1 MATDEFVARS
11 HILHRAF
18 SEQPAKIVGGDGI
31 SLILDN
37 GEKVIDASCG
47 PSVSCLG
54 HTQPEVFDAITNHLK
69 NDIAYVYSGSP
80 YTNGATEELADIL
93 LAEKPGGLSKA
104 IFVNSG
110 SEATDAALK
119 LAIQYWHE
127 RGQPQRTHFISR
139 KQSYHGNTI
148 GALCVSGH
156 ESRREFYKDFMSSNV
171 SFVDPCYAYRMKWEM
186 ESNEDFAQ
194 RLARQFEDE
203 IIRVGPDRVAGFI
216 AETVSG
222 TTLGC
227 LPAVP
232 GYFKAIRDIC
242 DKYEV
247 LLILDEIICGMGK
260 TGTMHAWEQEGI
272 RGPDIQTI
280 GKALGAGFVPL
291 SGVLLH
297 QKIFDALSAGSGGLA
312 HGHTFQAHPL
322 ACAAA
327 IAVQKIIKRD
337 NLIERVA
344 EMGHKLEALL
354 YEEIGPLPLVG
365 DIRGRGLFWAIEFV
379 LDKNSKS
386 AFLPRD
392 NFCGKVVKVALSM
405 GLNILG
411 NLGHTGEYQVDHV
424 LVCPAYTTTE
434 VELANIVSLL
444 RSSILETTRQFVVA
458 EQPNEIPNCKVNVK
472 VAEVGLVEI

>member
-1 MATDEFVARS
+1 MTDPFVANS
-11 HILHRAF
+11 HILHRTFAARPSKVTKGNGIRF
-18 SEQPAKIVGGDGI
+18 TLEDGNQI
-31 SLILDN
+31 
-37 GEKVIDASCG
+37 IDASCG

-54 HTQPEVFDAITNHLK
+54 HSQPEIFEAITNHLQ

-80 YTNGATEELADIL
+80 YTNQATEDLATLL
-93 LAEKPGGLSKA
+93 LASKPGGLSKA

-119 LAIQYWHE
+119 LAVQYWHE
-127 RGQPQRTHFISR
+127 KGQPQRTHFIAR

-156 ESRREFYKDFMSSNV
+156 ESRRAFYKDFMSKNV
-171 SFVDPCYAYRMKWEM
+171 SFVDPCYGYRMKTDG
-186 ESNEDFAQ
+186 ESDEAFVK
-194 RLARQFEDE
+194 RLASQFEEE
-203 IIRVGPDRVAGFI
+203 ILRIGPDSVAGFV

-227 LPAVP
+227 VPAVP
-232 GYFKAIRDIC
+232 GYWKAIREIC
-242 DKYEV
+242 DRYGV

-297 QKIFDALSAGSGGLA
+297 EKIFTALSAGSGGLA

-327 IAVQKIIKRD
+327 IAAQNIIQRD
-337 NLIERVA
+337 NLLPRVVDL
-344 EMGHKLEALL
+344 GKKLENLL
-354 YEEIGPLPLVG
+354 RKQIGPLSLVG
-365 DIRGRGLFWAIEFV
+365 DIRGRGLFWAVEFV
-379 LDKNSKS
+379 LDKTEKKPFCIEN
-386 AFLPRD
+386 
-392 NFCGKVVKVALSM
+392 NFSNKVVASALKR
-405 GLNILG
+405 GVNILG
-411 NLGHTGEYQVDHV
+411 NLGHTGTYQIDHV
-424 LVCPAYTTTE
+424 LVCPPYISTE
-434 VELANIVSLL
+434 EDI
-444 RSSILETTRQFVVA
+444 
-458 EQPNEIPNCKVNVK
+458 EQI
-472 VAEVGLVEI
+472 VGLVKEAIVETSGPFI

>member
-1 MATDEFVARS
+1 MTDEFVDRS

-18 SEQPAKIVGGDGI
+18 SERPAKIVGGR
-31 SLILDN
+31 N
-37 GEKVIDASCG
+37 GKKVIDASCG

-54 HTQPEVFDAITNHLK
+54 HSQPEVFDAITSHLK

-93 LAEKPGGLSKA
+93 LADKPGGLSKA

-119 LAIQYWHE
+119 LAVQYWHE

-156 ESRREFYKDFMSSNV
+156 ASRREFYKDFLSSNV
-171 SFVDPCYAYRMKWEM
+171 SFLDPCYAYRMKGEH
-186 ESNEDFAQ
+186 ESDQEFAQ
-194 RLARQFEDE
+194 RLAHQFENE
-203 IIRVGPDRVAGFI
+203 VLRVGPDRVAGFI

-242 DKYEV
+242 DKYEI

-280 GKALGAGFVPL
+280 GKALGGGFVPL

-327 IAVQKIIKRD
+327 VATQKIIKRD

-344 EMGHKLEALL
+344 QMGHKLGKLL
-354 YEEIGPLPLVG
+354 SEEIGPLPLVG
-365 DIRGRGLFWAIEFV
+365 DIRGRGLFWAVEFV
-379 LDKNSKS
+379 LDKNSKT
-386 AFLPRD
+386 AFSPKD
-392 NFCGKVVKVALSM
+392 NFCGKVVKNALSS

-424 LVCPAYTTTE
+424 LVCPPYITTDA
-434 VELANIVSLL
+434 ELENIVSILKAAV
-444 RSSILETTRQFVVA
+444 LETSHPFV
-458 EQPNEIPNCKVNVK
+458 E
-472 VAEVGLVEI
+472 G

>member
-1 MATDEFVARS
+1 MTTDEFVRRS

-18 SEQPAKIVGGDGI
+18 SERPAKIVGGDGI
-31 SLILDN
+31 STILEN
-37 GEKVIDASCG
+37 GKRVIDASCG

-54 HTQPEVFDAITNHLK
+54 HTQPEIFDAITNHLK
-69 NDIAYVYSGSP
+69 NDIAYIYSGSP

-93 LAEKPGGLSKA
+93 LADMPGGLSKA

-119 LAIQYWHE
+119 LAVQYWYE

-171 SFVDPCYAYRMKWEM
+171 SFLDPCYAYRMKWEG
-186 ESNEDFAQ
+186 ESDEQFVQ

-203 IIRVGPDRVAGFI
+203 ILRVGPDRVAGFV

-272 RGPDIQTI
+272 HGPDIQTI

-297 QKIFDALSAGSGGLA
+297 QKIFDALSAGSGGLV

-327 IAVQKIIKRD
+327 VAVQKIIKRD

-344 EMGHKLEALL
+344 QMGNKLEALL
-354 YEEIGPLPLVG
+354 LKEIGPLPLVG

-379 LDKNSKS
+379 LDKNSKK
-386 AFLPRD
+386 AFSSKD
-392 NFCGKVVKVALSM
+392 NFCGKVVKSALGM

-424 LVCPAYTTTE
+424 LVCPPYITTDA
-434 VELANIVSLL
+434 ELEKIVSLL
-444 RSSILETTRQFVVA
+444 KAAILKTSQPFVQ
-458 EQPNEIPNCKVNVK
+458 EE
-472 VAEVGLVEI
+472 

>member
-1 MATDEFVARS
+1 MPRHAFVSRS
-11 HILHRAF
+11 HILHRSFA
-18 SEQPAKIVGGDGI
+18 EHPAKVVGGDGI
-31 SLILDN
+31 SLILEN
-37 GEKVIDASCG
+37 GKRVIDASCG

-54 HTQPEVFDAITNHLK
+54 HSQPEITDAITDHLK

-80 YTNGATEELADIL
+80 YTSGAAEELADIL
-93 LAEKPGGLSKA
+93 LAHKPGGLSKA

-119 LAIQYWHE
+119 LAVQYWHE

-156 ESRREFYKDFMSSNV
+156 ESRREFYQHFMSSNV
-171 SFVDPCYAYRMKWEM
+171 SFLDPCYAYRMKNKQETD
-186 ESNEDFAQ
+186 EEFGK
-194 RLARQFEDE
+194 RLARQFEDRILE
-203 IIRVGPDRVAGFI
+203 IGPDRVAGFV

-242 DKYEV
+242 DKYEI

-297 QKIFDALSAGSGGLA
+297 QKIFDALSAGSGKLA

-327 IAVQKIIKRD
+327 IAAQKIIKRD
-337 NLIERVA
+337 NLIYRCA
-344 EMGHKLEALL
+344 DMGKKLETLL
-354 YEEIGPLPLVG
+354 RQEIGPLPLVG

-379 LDKNSKS
+379 QNKELRTPFAAKVDFCTQVVRHSLD
-386 AFLPRD
+386 
-392 NFCGKVVKVALSM
+392 M

-424 LVCPAYTTTE
+424 LVCPPYIVTE
-434 VELANIVSLL
+434 EEL
-444 RSSILETTRQFVVA
+444 E
-458 EQPNEIPNCKVNVK
+458 EI
-472 VAEVGLVEI
+472 VGLLKAAIVKTSQPFVKGYTNGHTNGIEQDWDR

>member
-1 MATDEFVARS
+1 MTTDAFVSRS
-11 HILHRAF
+11 HILHRSF
-18 SEQPAKIVGGDGI
+18 SEQPAKVIGGDGI
-31 SLILDN
+31 SLILET
-37 GEKVIDASCG
+37 GKSVIDASCG

-54 HTQPEVFDAITNHLK
+54 HSQPEITNAITNHLK

-80 YTNGATEELADIL
+80 YTSGAAEELADIL
-93 LAEKPGGLSKA
+93 LSDKPGGLSKA

-119 LAIQYWHE
+119 LAVQYWHE

-156 ESRREFYKDFMSSNV
+156 ESRRDFYQPFMSSNV
-171 SFVDPCYAYRMKWEM
+171 SFLDPCYAYRMRDNEL
-186 ESNEDFAQ
+186 ESEEEFGQ
-194 RLARQFEDE
+194 RLARQFEDR
-203 IIRVGPDRVAGFI
+203 ILQVGPDRVAGFV

-242 DKYEV
+242 DKYEI

-297 QKIFDALSAGSGGLA
+297 QKIFDALSAGSGKLA

-327 IAVQKIIKRD
+327 IAAQKIIQRD
-337 NLIERVA
+337 ALIDRCA
-344 EMGHKLEALL
+344 KMGEKLETLL
-354 YEEIGPLPLVG
+354 RKEIGPLPLVG
-365 DIRGRGLFWAIEFV
+365 DIRGRGLFWAVEFV
-379 LDKNSKS
+379 QDTQLKTPFAAKVD
-386 AFLPRD
+386 
-392 NFCGKVVKVALSM
+392 FCGQVVRHSLDM

-424 LVCPAYTTTE
+424 LVCPPYIVTDD
-434 VELANIVSLL
+434 EL
-444 RSSILETTRQFVVA
+444 
-458 EQPNEIPNCKVNVK
+458 EQI
-472 VAEVGLVEI
+472 VGLLKAAIVKTSQPFVNGSLVNGHANGHANGTKLG

>member
-1 MATDEFVARS
+1 MTDPFVANS
-11 HILHRAF
+11 HILHRTFAARP
-18 SEQPAKIVGGDGI
+18 SKVTKGNGI
-31 SLILDN
+31 SFTLEDGKQI
-37 GEKVIDASCG
+37 IDASCG

-54 HTQPEVFDAITNHLK
+54 HSQPEIFDAITNHLQ

-80 YTNGATEELADIL
+80 YTNQATEDLATL
-93 LAEKPGGLSKA
+93 LLSSKPGGLSKA

-119 LAIQYWHE
+119 LAVQYWHE
-127 RGQPQRTHFISR
+127 RGQPQRTHFIAR

-156 ESRREFYKDFMSSNV
+156 ESRRAFYKDFMSNNV
-171 SFVDPCYAYRMKWEM
+171 SFVDPCYAYRMQE
-186 ESNEDFAQ
+186 NGEDDAALVK
-194 RLARQFEDE
+194 RLANQFEEE
-203 IIRVGPDRVAGFI
+203 ILRVGPDRVAGFV

-227 LPAVP
+227 VPAVA
-232 GYFKAIRDIC
+232 GYWKAIREIC
-242 DKYEV
+242 DRYGV

-297 QKIFDALSAGSGGLA
+297 EKIFKALSAGSGGLA

-327 IAVQKIIKRD
+327 IAAQNIIQRD
-337 NLIERVA
+337 NLLQRVVDL
-344 EMGHKLEALL
+344 GQKLETLL
-354 YEEIGPLPLVG
+354 RKEIGPLPLVG
-365 DIRGRGLFWAIEFV
+365 DIRGRGLFWAVEFV
-379 LDKNSKS
+379 LDKHTKKPFSLGDDFSN
-386 AFLPRD
+386 
-392 NFCGKVVKVALSM
+392 KVVANALKR
-405 GLNILG
+405 GVNILG
-411 NLGHTGEYQVDHV
+411 NLGHTGTYQIDHV
-424 LVCPAYTTTE
+424 LVCPPYISTE
-434 VELANIVSLL
+434 KEIEKIVAL
-444 RSSILETTRQFVVA
+444 
-458 EQPNEIPNCKVNVK
+458 VK
-472 VAEVGLVEI
+472 DAIVEISGAFA

>member
-1 MATDEFVARS
+1 MAVDEFVSRS
-11 HILHRAF
+11 HILHRSF
-18 SEQPAKIVGGDGI
+18 TESPAKIIAGDGI
-31 SLILDN
+31 NLILED
-37 GEKVIDASCG
+37 GSRVIDASCG

-54 HTQPEVFDAITNHLK
+54 HSQPEITKAIVSHLQ

-80 YTNGATEELADIL
+80 YTNGATEELATML
-93 LAEKPGGLSKA
+93 LANKPGGLSKA

-119 LAIQYWHE
+119 LAVQYWHE
-127 RGQPQRTHFISR
+127 KGQPQRTHFIAR

-156 ESRREFYKDFMSSNV
+156 ESRRAYYKDFMSSNV
-171 SFVDPCYAYRMKWEM
+171 SFVDPCYAYRMKHDN
-186 ESNEDFAQ
+186 ESDQCFVD

-203 IIRVGPDRVAGFI
+203 ILRVGPDRIAGFI

-227 LPAVP
+227 LTPVP

-242 DKYEV
+242 DRYDL

-297 QKIFDALSAGSGGLA
+297 EKIFDSLSAGSGGLA

-327 IAVQKIIKRD
+327 VAAQKIISQ
-337 NLIERVA
+337 ERLVERA
-344 EMGHKLEALL
+344 NSRGQKLEALL
-354 YEEIGPLPLVG
+354 RKEIEPLPLVG
-365 DIRGRGLFWAIEFV
+365 DIRGRGLFWAVEFV
-379 LDKNSKS
+379 LSKDDKTPFPIE
-386 AFLPRD
+386 A
-392 NFCGKVVKVALSM
+392 NFCSQVVKQSLKM

-411 NLGHTGEYQVDHV
+411 NLGHTGEYQVDHIM
-424 LVCPAYTTTE
+424 LCPPYTVTDG
-434 VELANIVSLL
+434 ELEEIVAILKAAII
-444 RSSILETTRQFVVA
+444 RTGQPFMESS
-458 EQPNEIPNCKVNVK
+458 
-472 VAEVGLVEI
+472 

>member
-1 MATDEFVARS
+1 MPTDPFVANS
-11 HILHRAF
+11 HILHRSFHATP
-18 SEQPAKIVGGDGI
+18 SEIVAGEGI
-31 SLILDN
+31 YFYLQN
-37 GEKVIDASCG
+37 GQKVIDASCG
-47 PSVSCLG
+47 PSVACLG
-54 HTQPEVFDAITNHLK
+54 HSQPEIADAISSHLHQ
-69 NDIAYVYSGSP
+69 NIAYVYSGSP
-80 YTNGATEELADIL
+80 YTNRATEELANIL
-93 LAEKPGGLSKA
+93 LADKPGGLSKA

-119 LAIQYWHE
+119 LAVQYWHE
-127 RGQPQRTHFISR
+127 RGQPQRTKFIAR

-156 ESRREFYKDFMSSNV
+156 ESRREFYQDFMSSNV
-171 SFVDPCYAYRMKWEM
+171 LFVDPCYAYRMKGGQ
-186 ESNEDFAQ
+186 ESDEGFVR

-203 IIRVGPDRVAGFI
+203 ILRLGPANVAGFI

-232 GYFKAIRDIC
+232 GYFTAIRAIC
-242 DKYEV
+242 DRYDV
-247 LLILDEIICGMGK
+247 LLILDEIMCGMGK

-280 GKALGAGFVPL
+280 GKALGAGCVPL

-327 IAVQKIIKRD
+327 TAVQKIIRRD
-337 NLIERVA
+337 NLLENVTNK
-344 EMGHKLEALL
+344 GNKLECLL
-354 YEEIGPLPLVG
+354 RQEIGPLPFVG
-365 DIRGRGLFWAIEFV
+365 DIRGRGLFWAVEFV
-379 LDKNSKS
+379 VDKESKAS
-386 AFLPRD
+386 FPRELQLS
-392 NFCGKVVKVALSM
+392 NKIVENALKT

-411 NLGHTGEYQVDHV
+411 NLGHTGTYYVDHV
-424 LVCPAYTTTE
+424 IICPPYIVTAR
-434 VELANIVSLL
+434 ELEQIVSLL
-444 RSSILETTRQFVVA
+444 KAAIIETNQHLLTNF
-458 EQPNEIPNCKVNVK
+458 
-472 VAEVGLVEI
+472 

>member
-1 MATDEFVARS
+1 MTTDAFVARS
-11 HILHRAF
+11 HILHRSF
-18 SEQPAKIVGGDGI
+18 SERPAKIVAGDGI
-31 SLILDN
+31 SLILEN
-37 GEKVIDASCG
+37 GKRIIDASCG

-54 HTQPEVFDAITNHLK
+54 HSQPEIVEAITNHLR

-80 YTNGATEELADIL
+80 YTNGATEELADL
-93 LAEKPGGLSKA
+93 LLSEKPGGLSKA

-119 LAIQYWHE
+119 LAVQYWHE
-127 RGQPQRTHFISR
+127 RGQPQRAHFIAR

-156 ESRREFYKDFMSSNV
+156 ESRREFYQDFMSSNV
-171 SFVDPCYAYRMKWEM
+171 SFLDPCYAYRMKGDG
-186 ESNEDFAQ
+186 ESDEEFAQ
-194 RLARQFEDE
+194 RLGRQFEDE
-203 IIRVGPDRVAGFI
+203 ILRIGPDRVAGFV

-227 LPAVP
+227 VPPVP
-232 GYFKAIRDIC
+232 GYFKRIRDIC

-297 QKIFDALSAGSGGLA
+297 QKIFDALSTGSGGLA

-327 IAVQKIIKRD
+327 IAAQKIIKRD
-337 NLIERVA
+337 NLIERTA
-344 EMGHKLEALL
+344 HMGGKLEALL
-354 YEEIGPLPLVG
+354 REEIGPLPLVG
-365 DIRGRGLFWAIEFV
+365 DIRGRGLFWAVEFV
-379 LDKNSKS
+379 LDKKLKTPFS
-386 AFLPRD
+386 AEA
-392 NFCGKVVKVALSM
+392 NFCNQVVKHSLES

-424 LVCPAYTTTE
+424 IVCPPYKVTDI
-434 VELANIVSLL
+434 ELEEIISSLKAAIIKASQ
-444 RSSILETTRQFVVA
+444 RFLED
-458 EQPNEIPNCKVNVK
+458 ES
-472 VAEVGLVEI
+472 

>member
-1 MATDEFVARS
+1 MTTDEFVARS

-18 SEQPAKIVGGDGI
+18 SERPAKVVGGEGINLLLEDGM
-31 SLILDN
+31 
-37 GEKVIDASCG
+37 KVIDASCG

-54 HTQPEVFDAITNHLK
+54 HTQPEIFDAITNHLK

-80 YTNGATEELADIL
+80 YTNRATEKLADIL
-93 LAEKPGGLSKA
+93 LSQKPGGLSKA

-110 SEATDAALK
+110 S
-119 LAIQYWHE
+119 HE
-127 RGQPQRTHFISR
+127 
-139 KQSYHGNTI
+139 
-148 GALCVSGH
+148 L
-156 ESRREFYKDFMSSNV
+156 RREFYKDFMSSNV
-171 SFVDPCYAYRMKWEM
+171 SFVDPCYSYRMKLET
-186 ESNEDFAQ
+186 ESNEEFVQ
-194 RLARQFEDE
+194 RLARHFEQE

-232 GYFKAIRDIC
+232 GYFRAIRDIC
-242 DKYEV
+242 DKYEI

-260 TGTMHAWEQEGI
+260 TGTMHAWEQEDI

-291 SGVLLH
+291 SGILLH
-297 QKIFDALSAGSGGLA
+297 QKIFDALSVGSGGLA

-327 IAVQKIIKRD
+327 VAVQKIIKRD

-344 EMGHKLEALL
+344 EMGHKFEAHLRQD
-354 YEEIGPLPLVG
+354 IGPLPIVG

-379 LDKNSKS
+379 LDKNAKS
-386 AFLPRD
+386 AFPPKD
-392 NFCGKVVKVALSM
+392 TFCGNVVKTALNM

-424 LVCPAYTTTE
+424 LVCPAYTTTDA
-434 VELANIVSLL
+434 ELAIIVSLL
-444 RSSILETTRQFVVA
+444 KAAVLKASEPFFMGAT
-458 EQPNEIPNCKVNVK
+458 
-472 VAEVGLVEI
+472 